1 MSTLDPALLRPGRTL
16 QKVEFEKFTVSEA
29 SERLGEFGPA
39 KSEMSLAEIFVQLG
53 ETKSMTTEKVEIIG
67 TYL

>member
-1 MSTLDPALLRPGRTL
+1 
-16 QKVEFEKFTVSEA
+16 VSEA

-53 ETKSMTTEKVEIIG
+53 ETKSMTTEKVETIG